1 MEQADTDVQLMTRLA
16 AGDQSAL
23 RALLA
28 RHGERIYRYAL
39 RLTQDTGIAEETA
52 NDVALEVWRS
62 AQRYRGEA
70 RVTTWLLGIT
80 RYKAFNAMRGN
91 QRMSYAAD
99 AGEGLADES
108 AETGLTS
115 TATERARLQAVL
127 RRALRGLSAEHRV
140 VLELTFFHER
150 TYAEIAAIV
159 GCPTATVRTRM
170 HYAKRALQR
179 ALQNDPGA
187 ALELIGRQ

>member
-127 RRALRGLSAEHRV
+127 RRALRGLSAEHRD